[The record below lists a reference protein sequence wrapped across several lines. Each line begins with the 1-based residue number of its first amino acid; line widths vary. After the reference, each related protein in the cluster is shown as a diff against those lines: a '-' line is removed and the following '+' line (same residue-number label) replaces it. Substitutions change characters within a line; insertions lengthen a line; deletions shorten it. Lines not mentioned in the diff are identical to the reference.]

1 MSMVSKRKIGNKRL
15 SEQQASRVRSRNV
28 NYQAQ
33 SELLWDKK
41 LENVSDIYKQKR
53 NKNNSRSPKYN
64 VSSKK

>member
-15 SEQQASRVRSRNV
+15 SEHEASRVRSRNV

-53 NKNNSRSPKYN
+53 
-64 VSSKK
+64 